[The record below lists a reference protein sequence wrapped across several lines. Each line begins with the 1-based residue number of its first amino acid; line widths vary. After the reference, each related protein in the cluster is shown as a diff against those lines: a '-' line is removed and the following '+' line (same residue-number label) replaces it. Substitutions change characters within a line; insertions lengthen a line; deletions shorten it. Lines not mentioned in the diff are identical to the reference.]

1 MSENPTAPTAIEIA
15 PEPETAA
22 PSAASSAE
30 LQPEASEPAVAA
42 ASDAAPEAT
51 AEAAAEGIAESGT
64 ETAAAAV
71 AEVAPVEPAVAET
84 AAAAA
89 TEGGKPAKTGKPR
102 EGAKKGKKGKPRR
115 PGKIDEVVPPSPEDL
130 AGIPSDIARAAVEN
144 GHPVEGKVIGWN
156 QGGFHVVVD
165 GMTAFCPRSSMELG
179 APHEPG
185 QYLDKTFAFR
195 VLRVEEKGHRL
206 VLSRAAMLREERK
219 HAAEELRRKIQVGQV
234 VQGKVVSLTDFGAF
248 VDLGGIEGMVHV
260 SEIHHVRVGR
270 PADALALGQEVEA
283 KVLKLASGG
292 DRISLS
298 IKALE
303 RDPWDGVAERFPA
316 GGKATGKILRKS
328 EFGWFIELEPG
339 VEGLMHHTQLAP
351 GMHADDARLAAGESL
366 ELFVREVDGKR
377 KRISLSMR
385 ETPTS
390 DPWHGVE
397 SRYPEGAVVT
407 GTVEKIEKFGV
418 FVILEPGLTG
428 LLPGSEMGL
437 PRGANVGRVYSVGK
451 QVKVQVAHIDA
462 KRKRVSLTLEGKTL
476 EGSRSDYQAY
486 VKQTRKS
493 TGLGAMAAALEKL
506 RPQR

>member
-1 MSENPTAPTAIEIA
+1 MSENEITPVATETAPEPEPAAPAEAAAAAPPPEALEEQAAAAPAATPDAPPPGDEATAPTA
-15 PEPETAA
+15 AA
-22 PSAASSAE
+22 
-30 LQPEASEPAVAA
+30 
-42 ASDAAPEAT
+42 
-51 AEAAAEGIAESGT
+51 
-64 ETAAAAV
+64 
-71 AEVAPVEPAVAET
+71 
-84 AAAAA
+84 
-89 TEGGKPAKTGKPR
+89 KPAKAAKAPR
-102 EGAKKGKKGKPRR
+102 DGAKKPRKGKPRR
-115 PGKIDEVVPPSPEDL
+115 GGKVDEVVPPTPEEL

-206 VLSRAAMLREERK
+206 VLSHAAMLREERK
-219 HAAEELRRKIQVGQV
+219 HAAEELRRKLQVGSLV
-234 VQGKVVSLTDFGAF
+234 HGKVVSLTDFGAF
-248 VDLGGIEGMVHV
+248 VDLGGVEGMIHV
-260 SEIHHVRVGR
+260 SEIRHVRVAK
-270 PADALALGQEVEA
+270 PADALAIGQEVEA

-298 IKALE
+298 MKALE

-328 EFGWFIELEPG
+328 EFGWFVELEPG
-339 VEGLMHHTQLAP
+339 VEGLMHHSQLAP
-351 GMHADDARLAAGESL
+351 GMSPEDPRLAAGESL

-385 ETPTS
+385 ETPTT

-397 SRYPEGAVVT
+397 SRYPEGAVVS

-451 QVKVQVAHIDA
+451 QIKVQVAHIDT

-476 EGSRSDYQAY
+476 EGSRSDYQTY

-506 RPQR
+506 RQPG

>member
-1 MSENPTAPTAIEIA
+1 MSENETAPVAIETA
-15 PEPETAA
+15 PEPELAA
-22 PSAASSAE
+22 PAEAAAAAP
-30 LQPEASEPAVAA
+30 QPEALDLAA
-42 ASDAAPEAT
+42 AVPT
-51 AEAAAEGIAESGT
+51 AEAAAQD
-64 ETAAAAV
+64 ETPTAV
-71 AEVAPVEPAVAET
+71 AESAP
-84 AAAAA
+84 AAP
-89 TEGGKPAKTGKPR
+89 PAKAAKAPR
-102 EGAKKGKKGKPRR
+102 EGAKKAKKGKPRR
-115 PGKIDEVVPPSPEDL
+115 PGKVDEVVPPSPEEL
-130 AGIPSDIARAAVEN
+130 AGIPSDIARAAVEA

-219 HAAEELRRKIQVGQV
+219 HAAEELRKKIQVGQV

-248 VDLGGIEGMVHV
+248 VDLGGVEGMIHV
-260 SEIHHVRVGR
+260 SEIRHVRVAK

-283 KVLKLASGG
+283 KVLKLAAGG

-298 IKALE
+298 MKALE

-316 GGKATGKILRKS
+316 GGKATGKVLRKS

-351 GMHADDARLAAGESL
+351 GMHAEDARLAAGETL
-366 ELFVREVDGKR
+366 ELFVRDVDGKR

-385 ETPTS
+385 ETPTT

-397 SRYPEGAVVT
+397 SRYPEGAVVS

-418 FVILEPGLTG
+418 FIILEPGLTG

-451 QVKVQVAHIDA
+451 QVKVQVAHIDT

-476 EGSRSDYQAY
+476 EGSRSDYQTY

-493 TGLGAMAAALEKL
+493 TGLGALAAALEKI
-506 RPQR
+506 RQPG

>member
-1 MSENPTAPTAIEIA
+1 MSENEITPVATETA
-15 PEPETAA
+15 PEPEPTVPAEAAAAA
-22 PSAASSAE
+22 PPPEALAE
-30 LQPEASEPAVAA
+30 LTA
-42 ASDAAPEAT
+42 AAPEAT
-51 AEAAAEGIAESGT
+51 AEAPLPVEIAAESAPVTTDGAAT
-64 ETAAAAV
+64 QAAA
-71 AEVAPVEPAVAET
+71 
-84 AAAAA
+84 
-89 TEGGKPAKTGKPR
+89 KPAKAAKAPR
-102 EGAKKGKKGKPRR
+102 EGAKKPRKGKPRR
-115 PGKIDEVVPPSPEDL
+115 GGKVDEVVPPTPEDL
-130 AGIPSDIARAAVEN
+130 AGIPSDVARAAVEA

-195 VLRVEEKGHRL
+195 ILRVEEKGHRL
-206 VLSRAAMLREERK
+206 VLSHAAMLREERK

-234 VQGKVVSLTDFGAF
+234 MSGKVVSLTDFGAF
-248 VDLGGIEGMVHV
+248 VDLGGVEGMIHV
-260 SEIHHVRVGR
+260 SEIRHVRVAK
-270 PADALALGQEVEA
+270 PADALAIGQEVEA

-298 IKALE
+298 MKALE

-316 GGKATGKILRKS
+316 GGKATGKVLRKS

-351 GMHADDARLAAGESL
+351 GMSPEDPKLAAGESL

-390 DPWHGVE
+390 DPWHGVDA
-397 SRYPEGAVVT
+397 RYPEGAVVS
-407 GTVEKIEKFGV
+407 GTVEKVEKFGV

-437 PRGANVGRVYSVGK
+437 PRGANVGRIYSIGK
-451 QVKVQVAHIDA
+451 QIKVQVAHIDT

-476 EGSRSDYQAY
+476 EGSRSDYQTY
-486 VKQTRKS
+486 VKQTRKT
-493 TGLGAMAAALEKL
+493 TGLGALAAALEKL
-506 RPQR
+506 RQPG

>member
-1 MSENPTAPTAIEIA
+1 MSENENAPTATETA
-15 PEPETAA
+15 PEPEPAAEVEIVAAEPPADAGEPAEVAAAEQVTA
-22 PSAASSAE
+22 SDTVAAE
-30 LQPEASEPAVAA
+30 AVAA
-42 ASDAAPEAT
+42 EAGAT
-51 AEAAAEGIAESGT
+51 EAGAEA
-64 ETAAAAV
+64 
-71 AEVAPVEPAVAET
+71 PATDAKPKQAKGPRT
-84 AAAAA
+84 
-89 TEGGKPAKTGKPR
+89 PAKK
-102 EGAKKGKKGKPRR
+102 AHKGKPRR
-115 PGKIDEVVPPSPEDL
+115 PGKVDEVVPPSPEDL
-130 AGIPSDIARAAVEN
+130 AGIPSDIARAAVEA

-219 HAAEELRRKIQVGQV
+219 HAADELRKKIQVGEIV
-234 VQGKVVSLTDFGAF
+234 MGKVVSLTDFGAF
-248 VDLGGIEGMVHV
+248 VDLGGIEGMIHV
-260 SEIHHVRVGR
+260 SEIRHVRVAK

-298 IKALE
+298 MKSLE
-303 RDPWDGVAERFPA
+303 RDPWDGVAERFPV
-316 GGKATGKILRKS
+316 GGKATGKVLRKS

-351 GMHADDARLAAGESL
+351 GMHADDARLAAGETL
-366 ELFVREVDGKR
+366 ELFVREVDGRR

-385 ETPTS
+385 ETPTT

-397 SRYPEGAVVT
+397 GRYPEGAVVT

-451 QVKVQVAHIDA
+451 QVKVQVAHIDV

-493 TGLGAMAAALEKL
+493 TGLGALAAALGKI
-506 RPQR
+506 RPQS